1 MEVIL
6 RESIPSLGKAGEIVK
21 VADGY
26 ARNYLLPQGK
36 AILSDKKNLASLERQ
51 RKKILEIAAK
61 QRQEAEALARQL
73 EELEI
78 SIPVRVGENEK
89 LYGSVTSQDIVKA
102 VAQQGYTVDKR
113 KVLLPEPIKTLG
125 EFEVPVRLDV
135 DVTAQLKVK
144 VVAAE

>member
-51 RKKILEIAAK
+51 RKKILEMAAK

>member
-6 RESIPSLGKAGEIVK
+6 RESIPSLGKAGDIVK

-26 ARNYLLPQGK
+26 ARNFLIPQGK
-36 AILSDKKNLASLERQ
+36 AIVSDKKNLASLERQ

-61 QRQEAEALARQL
+61 QRQEAEALAQQL
-73 EELEI
+73 ETLDI

-102 VAQQGYTVDKR
+102 VEEAGYSIDKK
-113 KVLLPEPIKTLG
+113 KVELDEPIRSLG
-125 EFEVPVRLDV
+125 EFDVPVRLNA
-135 DVTAQLKVK
+135 DVTATLKVK
-144 VVAAE
+144 VVASE

>member
-6 RESIPSLGKAGEIVK
+6 RESIPSLGKAGDIVK

-26 ARNYLLPQGK
+26 ARNFLLPQGK
-36 AILSDKKNLASLERQ
+36 AIVSDKKNLASLERQ

-61 QRQEAEALARQL
+61 QRQEAEALAQQL
-73 EELEI
+73 ETLDI

-102 VAQQGYTVDKR
+102 VEEAGYSIDKK
-113 KVLLPEPIKTLG
+113 KVELDEPIRSLG
-125 EFEVPVRLDV
+125 EFDVPVRLNA
-135 DVTAQLKVK
+135 DVTATLKVK
-144 VVAAE
+144 VVASE

>member
-6 RESIPSLGKAGEIVK
+6 RESIPSLGKAGDIVK

-36 AILSDKKNLASLERQ
+36 AIVSDKKNLASLERQ

-61 QRQEAEALARQL
+61 QRQEAEALAQQL
-73 EELEI
+73 ESLEI
-78 SIPVRVGENEK
+78 VIPVRVGENDK

-102 VAQQGYTVDKR
+102 VAEKGYTIDKR
-113 KVLLPEPIKTLG
+113 KVLLDEPIKSLG
-125 EFEVPVRLDV
+125 EFNVQVRLDV
-135 DVTAQLKVK
+135 DVTAELKVQ
-144 VVAAE
+144 VVAAQ

>member
-51 RKKILEIAAK
+51 RKKILEMAAK

-102 VAQQGYTVDKR
+102 IAQQGYTVDKR

>member
-102 VAQQGYTVDKR
+102 IAQQGYTVDKR